1 MSKYT
6 RFVIGMLIVQL
17 ILAFIIVSCAPPP
30 SSPETTERIQ
40 QGYALTIGTPNTYYR
55 TEVLEISD
63 RVQIVKFVDPVN
75 KVTCYVGISSVSCVK

>member
-1 MSKYT
+1 MSRYT
-6 RFVIGMLIVQL
+6 RFVILLLITNL
-17 ILAFIIVSCAPPP
+17 LLLAFISCAPPP
-30 SSPETTERIQ
+30 SSPETTEKIQ

>member
-6 RFVIGMLIVQL
+6 RFIILLVITNLL
-17 ILAFIIVSCAPPP
+17 LLAFIACAPPP
-30 SSPETTERIQ
+30 TSAETTEKIQ

-63 RVQIVKFVDPVN
+63 RVQVVKFVDPSN
-75 KVTCYVGISSVSCVK
+75 KATCYVGIQSISCVK